1 MLRIEN
7 TNKANKMYVTRKY
20 RIEVVIGTPEVYF
33 FQLKHIV
40 NSNVLIAQLNRDATA
55 KGKYRL
61 ILNGKSDY
69 LTIKELN
76 NPMDV
81 RDKIKGLI
89 KC

>member
-7 TNKANKMYVTRKY
+7 ANKANKMYVTRKY

-40 NSNVLIAQLNRDATA
+40 NLNVLIAQLNRVATA

-61 ILNGKSDY
+61 KLNNKSDY

>member
-7 TNKANKMYVTRKY
+7 ANKANKMYVTRKY

-40 NSNVLIAQLNRDATA
+40 NSNVLIAQLNRVATA
-55 KGKYRL
+55 KGKYGL
-61 ILNGKSDY
+61 KLNNKSDY

>member
-7 TNKANKMYVTRKY
+7 TNKVNKVYVSRKY
-20 RIEVVIGTPEVYF
+20 RIEAVIGTPDVYF

-40 NSNVLIAQLNRDATA
+40 NSNVLIAQLNKVATT

-61 ILNGKSDY
+61 KLNNKSDY
-69 LTIKELN
+69 LTLNELSDMWIVIDRIKN
-76 NPMDV
+76 
-81 RDKIKGLI
+81 LI

>member
-7 TNKANKMYVTRKY
+7 ANKANKMYVTRKY

-40 NSNVLIAQLNRDATA
+40 NSNVLIAQLNRDVTT
-55 KGKYRL
+55 KGKYQL
-61 ILNGKSDY
+61 KLNNKSDY
-69 LTIKELN
+69 LTLDELSDRWIVIDRIKN
-76 NPMDV
+76 
-81 RDKIKGLI
+81 LI

>member
-7 TNKANKMYVTRKY
+7 TNKVNTMYVGRKY
-20 RIEVVIGTPEVYF
+20 RIEGVIRTPDVYF

-40 NSNVLIAQLNRDATA
+40 NSNVLIAELNRVATA
-55 KGKYRL
+55 KGKYGL
-61 ILNGKSDY
+61 KLNNKSDY

-81 RDKIKGLI
+81 RDRIKQLI

>member
-7 TNKANKMYVTRKY
+7 ANKANKMYVTRKY

-40 NSNVLIAQLNRDATA
+40 NSNVLIAQLNRVATA

-61 ILNGKSDY
+61 KLNNKSDY

>member
-7 TNKANKMYVTRKY
+7 TNRVNKFYVTRKY

-81 RDKIKGLI
+81 RDRIKQLI

>member
-1 MLRIEN
+1 
-7 TNKANKMYVTRKY
+7 
-20 RIEVVIGTPEVYF
+20 
-33 FQLKHIV
+33 LKHIT
-40 NSNVLIAQLNRDATA
+40 NSNVLIAQLDKVATA

-61 ILNGKSDY
+61 KLNNKSDY

>member
-7 TNKANKMYVTRKY
+7 ANKANKMYVTRKY

-33 FQLKHIV
+33 FQLKHIT
-40 NSNVLIAQLNRDATA
+40 NSNVLIAELNRVATA
-55 KGKYRL
+55 RGKYRL
-61 ILNGKSDY
+61 KLNNKSDY

-81 RDKIKGLI
+81 RDRIKQLI

>member
-7 TNKANKMYVTRKY
+7 ANKANKMYVTRKY

-40 NSNVLIAQLNRDATA
+40 NSNVLIAQLDKVATA

-61 ILNGKSDY
+61 KLNNKSDY
-69 LTIKELN
+69 LTLTELSDPSFVSN
-76 NPMDV
+76 
-81 RDKIKGLI
+81 KIKQLI

>member
-7 TNKANKMYVTRKY
+7 ANKANKMYVTRKY

-40 NSNVLIAQLNRDATA
+40 NSNVLIAQLNRVATA

-61 ILNGKSDY
+61 KLNNKSDY

-81 RDKIKGLI
+81 RDRIKQLI

>member
-7 TNKANKMYVTRKY
+7 ANNANKMYVTRKY

-40 NSNVLIAQLNRDATA
+40 NSNVLIAQLNRVATA

-61 ILNGKSDY
+61 KLNNKSDY

>member
-7 TNKANKMYVTRKY
+7 TNRVNKFYVSRKY

-40 NSNVLIAQLNRDATA
+40 NSNVLIAQLNRVATA

-61 ILNGKSDY
+61 KLNNKSDY

-81 RDKIKGLI
+81 RDRIKQLI

>member
-7 TNKANKMYVTRKY
+7 ANKANKMYVTRKY

-69 LTIKELN
+69 LTLNELSDMWIIIDRIKN
-76 NPMDV
+76 
-81 RDKIKGLI
+81 LI

>member
-81 RDKIKGLI
+81 RDRIKQLI

>member
-81 RDKIKGLI
+81 RDRIKGLI

>member
-7 TNKANKMYVTRKY
+7 ANKANKMYVTRKY

-81 RDKIKGLI
+81 RDRIKQLI